1 MPKKKLWKRV
11 NTRKFELLDMHN
23 IQYTEQNNKKKED
36 CCKNKKES
44 HLERKDTVALTFKE
58 A

>member
-1 MPKKKLWKRV
+1 
-11 NTRKFELLDMHN
+11 MHN
-23 IQYTEQNNKKKED
+23 IQYTEQNNKQKED

-44 HLERKDTVALTFKE
+44 DLGRKDTVALTFKE